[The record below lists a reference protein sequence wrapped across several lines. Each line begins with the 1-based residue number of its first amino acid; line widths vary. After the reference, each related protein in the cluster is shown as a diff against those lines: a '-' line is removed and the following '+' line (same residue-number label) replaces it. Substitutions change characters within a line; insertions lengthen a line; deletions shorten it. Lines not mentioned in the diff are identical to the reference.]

1 MPVSTSLS
9 MLFNTAQ
16 SIEVNR
22 SQLVA
27 QSMSRNGKL
36 LLASRNW
43 VNPWRFVVRPRPV
56 WDWSD
61 YRGSIETL
69 MQADRFS
76 QQTLQIGTDAFSN
89 TASNWMW
96 QYQGDFLSYQ
106 ISAGVT
112 AQVSDGNELT
122 IRFYGDGTT
131 PESAY
136 YIIDNAGPDFKI
148 FGLGDIIQATGNP
161 YPHMITSDIYKAWS
175 NRTRVEDQY
184 WEYTVPLHRGWLG
197 TTASGQN
204 LLVGSQCTFNLVAT
218 KLPVYRFI
226 PPKRVEF
233 TGEFEFTEV
242 VE

>member
-1 MPVSTSLS
+1 MTVSTSLS
-9 MLFNTAQ
+9 TLFNTAQ

-27 QSMSRNGKL
+27 QTMSRNGKL

-56 WDWSD
+56 WDWSE

-69 MQADRFS
+69 VQADRSS
-76 QQTLQIGTDAFSN
+76 QLTLQIGTDAFSSA
-89 TASNWMW
+89 ASNWMW
-96 QYQGDFLSYQ
+96 QYQGDFLSYEVGPGMTTE
-106 ISAGVT
+106 A
-112 AQVSDGNELT
+112 SDGNQLT
-122 IRFYGDGTT
+122 LRFYGNATT
-131 PESAY
+131 PGSAY
-136 YIIDNAGPDFKI
+136 YIIENAGPEFKL

-161 YPHMITSDIYKAWS
+161 YPHIITADIYKPWINA
-175 NRTRVEDQY
+175 TKVVDQY
-184 WEYTVPLHRGWLG
+184 YEYVVPIHRGWLG
-197 TTASGQN
+197 VAAQGQD

-218 KLPVYRFI
+218 KLPTYRFI

-233 TGEFEFTEV
+233 TGEFEFMEV